1 MSKTNKKEM
10 PDSNSGANEAPL
22 EEEEL
27 VVEESAE
34 ANADVKAEN
43 TAGQPT
49 EEAVVSD
56 PVAEAN
62 AKADEYKDMLQR
74 LQAEFDN
81 FRKRNAESVKLARQ
95 DGGNEMIVAMLPIL
109 DSVDR
114 ALSMITDESTKVGVN
129 LIGKMILDVFGKY
142 GVKEIDAQG
151 VEFDPSLHNAVMQ
164 VEDAQN
170 AGKVVEVMQKG
181 YTRNGKVIRYAMVKV
196 AC

>member
-34 ANADVKAEN
+34 ANADVKAKN
-43 TAGQPT
+43 AAGQPT

-151 VEFDPSLHNAVMQ
+151 AEFDPSLHNAVMQ

>member
-43 TAGQPT
+43 TAEQPT

>member
-43 TAGQPT
+43 TAEQPT

-56 PVAEAN
+56 LVAEAN

>member
-27 VVEESAE
+27 VVEEPAE

-151 VEFDPSLHNAVMQ
+151 AEFDPSLHNAVMQ
-164 VEDAQN
+164 VEDTQN